1 MMVVVS
7 TSSQFDQISIVSI
20 PILEKL
26 DTKLCQLFV
35 TNLSQK
41 GVHFLNQ
48 GHQNSGRVGEVTQ
61 DSSPFLKESTF

>member
-41 GVHFLNQ
+41 GVHFLTRGTKIQ
-48 GHQNSGRVGEVTQ
+48 GGLER
-61 DSSPFLKESTF
+61 